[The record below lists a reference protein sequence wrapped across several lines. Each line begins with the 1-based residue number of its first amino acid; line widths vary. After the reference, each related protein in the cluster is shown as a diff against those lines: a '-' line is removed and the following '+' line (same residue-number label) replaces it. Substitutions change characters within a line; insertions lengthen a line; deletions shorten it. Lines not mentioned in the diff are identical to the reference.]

1 LATREGG
8 VSTVEPASVA
18 FALYARYP
26 ELRTTL
32 PRLALGTGPSPVVPL
47 TRLSEKLGGPQL
59 WVKNDGL
66 YGSVYGGNKARKLE
80 LIIADAL
87 RRGRRTIITVGATGT
102 NHGLATALYGRE
114 HGLRT
119 VLLLV
124 EQPVTDRVRR
134 QVWRLHKAGAVLYRA
149 RTVPRAAALAPLV
162 MVRHADWRRAR
173 LPYFLPAGG
182 SSPLGAVGFVNAALE
197 LADQVAAGELPEPAH
212 IFVALGSAGT
222 AAGLLLGLRLA
233 GLRSRLE
240 PVLVS
245 DLTPLSS
252 KKVAGLANRTARL
265 LRQRGAPLPRG
276 EIAPEE
282 VTVLSDWLGDGY
294 GHSTLAGSR
303 AEDLLRETE
312 GLELE
317 GVYTAK
323 TMSALV
329 GLVEAGE
336 LREGP
341 VLYWHTYNAL
351 PLPFGTPT
359 EEDLRRLPRA
369 FRDLALR
376 NMEMGDVG
384 AGLALP
390 RAPARGAPTSGGNLR
405 VAATGGRRNR
415 RTAREQGTACRG
427 GAPWRGT

>member
-1 LATREGG
+1 MSAIELAP
-8 VSTVEPASVA
+8 VPY
-18 FALYARYP
+18 ALYTRYP
-26 ELRTTL
+26 ELETAL
-32 PRLALGTGPSPVVPL
+32 PRIALGTGPSPVAPL
-47 TRLSEKLGGPQL
+47 SRLSEKLGGQEI

-66 YGSVYGGNKARKLE
+66 YGSIYGGNKARKLE

-87 RRGRRTIITVGATGT
+87 RRRSRTIITVGATGT
-102 NHGLATALYGRE
+102 NHGLATALYARE

-134 QVWRLHKAGAVLYRA
+134 QVWRLHQAGAVLYRA
-149 RTVPRAAALAPLV
+149 RTVPRLAALTPFV
-162 MVRHADWRRAR
+162 MLRHADWRRGR

-222 AAGLLLGLRLA
+222 AAGLLLGLRLV
-233 GLRSRLE
+233 GLHSRLA

-245 DLTPLSS
+245 DVTPLSS
-252 KKVAGLANRTARL
+252 RKVAGLANRTARL
-265 LRQRGAPLPRG
+265 LRERGAPLPPG
-276 EIAPEE
+276 DIAPEE
-282 VTVLSDWLGDGY
+282 VTILSDWLGDGY
-294 GHSTLAGSR
+294 GHPTAAATR
-303 AEDLLRETE
+303 AEEMLRETE

-329 GLVEAGE
+329 GLVEAGQ
-336 LREGP
+336 LRDGP

-351 PLPFGTPT
+351 PLPFAAPT
-359 EEDLRRLPRA
+359 DEDLRRLPRA
-369 FRDLALR
+369 FRDLA
-376 NMEMGDVG
+376 
-384 AGLALP
+384 
-390 RAPARGAPTSGGNLR
+390 
-405 VAATGGRRNR
+405 
-415 RTAREQGTACRG
+415 
-427 GAPWRGT
+427 

>member
-1 LATREGG
+1 VLALATREGG
-8 VSTVEPASVA
+8 VSTVEPASGA

-32 PRLALGTGPSPVVPL
+32 PRLALGMGPSPVVPL
-47 TRLSEKLGGPQL
+47 TQLSEKLGGPQL

-80 LIIADAL
+80 FILADAL
-87 RRGRRTIITVGATGT
+87 RRGSRTIITFGAIGT
-102 NHGLATALYGRE
+102 NHGLATALYARE
-114 HGLRT
+114 QGLRT

-124 EQPVTDRVRR
+124 DQPITDRVRN
-134 QVWRLHKAGAVLYRA
+134 QVWRLHEAGAALYRA
-149 RTVPRAAALAPLV
+149 RTVRRAAAMTPFV
-162 MVRHADWRRAR
+162 MLRHADWRRAR
-173 LPYFLPAGG
+173 LPYFLPTGG

-212 IFVALGSAGT
+212 IFVALGSGGT

-233 GLRSRLE
+233 GLRSRLV

-245 DLTPLSS
+245 NLTPLSS
-252 KKVAGLANRTARL
+252 KTVVSLANRTARL
-265 LRQRGAPLPRG
+265 LRRRGAPLPPG

-282 VTVLSDWLGDGY
+282 VTVLSDWLGEGY
-294 GHSTLAGSR
+294 GHPTLAGTR
-303 AEDLLRETE
+303 AEGLLRETE

-329 GLVEAGE
+329 GLVEAGG

-351 PLPFGTPT
+351 PLPFGAPT

-369 FRDLALR
+369 FRDLA
-376 NMEMGDVG
+376 
-384 AGLALP
+384 
-390 RAPARGAPTSGGNLR
+390 
-405 VAATGGRRNR
+405 
-415 RTAREQGTACRG
+415 
-427 GAPWRGT
+427 